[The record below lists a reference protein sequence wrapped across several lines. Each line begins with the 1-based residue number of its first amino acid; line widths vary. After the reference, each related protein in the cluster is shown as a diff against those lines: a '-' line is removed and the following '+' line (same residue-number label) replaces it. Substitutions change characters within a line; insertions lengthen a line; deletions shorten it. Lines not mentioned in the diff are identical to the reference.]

1 MMSMVAFKTV
11 TRSAI
16 KAVLVS
22 SFLAGVDSGKD
33 KNLCKEKGYWEQ
45 LSMPLNVD
53 GHVP

>member
-22 SFLAGVDSGKD
+22 SFFSLDSGKD

-53 GHVP
+53 GHVA

>member
-11 TRSAI
+11 TRST

-22 SFLAGVDSGKD
+22 SFFSLDSGND
-33 KNLCKEKGYWEQ
+33 KNLCKEEGYWEQ

-53 GHVP
+53 GHVA